1 MSLPQARPLSRI
13 EPLGG
18 PGKEGLFRAR
28 SLAVTSGKGGV
39 GKTNT
44 AANLGL
50 AFCQAGQRVV
60 ALDANFGLA
69 NLDLLLGLDSKGT
82 LEDVL
87 RGGRMLEEILLEGPG
102 GMRILPAG
110 TGLQELTRLDRASEL
125 RLVQG
130 LQRIAE
136 DADWLLMDTAA
147 GIHEAVVKL
156 LLAADEVLVVTTPE
170 PAAMVDAY
178 AMVKV
183 THLRAPAKPIRLLVN
198 QCASLPEA
206 EEAVDQM
213 QEACERFLGRRIQLL
228 GAVPSD
234 AALLQAVR
242 EQRPVLEAYPDSPSS
257 RAFRAC
263 AERLLR
269 AESLI
274 REGLAAEWGRLTE

>member
-1 MSLPQARPLSRI
+1 MSLPLARI

-18 PGKEGLFRAR
+18 GSSALEGLFRAR

-50 AFCQAGQRVV
+50 ALGRMHQKVV

-87 RGGRMLEEILLEGPG
+87 TGGRMLEEIVLEGPG
-102 GMRILPAG
+102 GLRILPAG
-110 TGLQELTRLDRASEL
+110 TGLQELTRLDRATEL

-130 LQRIAE
+130 LQRITE

-178 AMVKV
+178 AMVKIV
-183 THLRAPAKPIRLLVN
+183 HLRAPRKPLWLLVN
-198 QCASLPEA
+198 QCTGPEEA
-206 EEAVDQM
+206 GEAVDQM
-213 QEACERFLGRRIQLL
+213 QEACERFLGRRLKFL
-228 GAVPSD
+228 GCVPSD
-234 AALLQAVR
+234 PALLQSVR
-242 EQRPVLEAYPDSPSS
+242 EQRAVLEARPDSPSA
-257 RAFRAC
+257 RAYTAC

-269 AESLI
+269 GEPLI
-274 REGLAAEWGRLTE
+274 REGLDAAWGRLFG

>member
-1 MSLPQARPLSRI
+1 MSLPLARI

-18 PGKEGLFRAR
+18 GSLGMEGLFRAQ
-28 SLAVTSGKGGV
+28 SLAITSGKGGV

-50 AFCQAGQRVV
+50 ALGQSGQRVV

-82 LEDVL
+82 LEEVL
-87 RGGRMLEEILLEGPG
+87 KGGKMLEEILLEGPG
-102 GMRILPAG
+102 SLKILPAG

-130 LQRIAE
+130 LQRVTE

-156 LLAADEVLVVTTPE
+156 LLAADAVLVVTTPE
-170 PAAMVDAY
+170 PASLVDAY
-178 AMVKV
+178 AMVKI
-183 THLRAPAKPIRLLVN
+183 THLRAPRKPIWLLVN
-198 QCASLPEA
+198 QCTSGLEA
-206 EEAVDQM
+206 GEAVDQM
-213 QEACERFLGRRIQLL
+213 QEACERFLGRRLRLL

-234 AALLQAVR
+234 PALLQAVR
-242 EQRPVLEAYPDSPSS
+242 EQRAVLEAYPESPSA
-257 RAFRAC
+257 RAFRAA
-263 AERLLR
+263 AERLMR
-269 AESLI
+269 GEALI
-274 REGLAAEWGRLTE
+274 REGLDAEWGRLFG

>member
-1 MSLPQARPLSRI
+1 MSLPLARI

-18 PGKEGLFRAR
+18 GSLGLEGLFRAR
-28 SLAVTSGKGGV
+28 SLAITSGKGGV

-50 AFCQAGQRVV
+50 ALGQSGQRVV

-69 NLDLLLGLDSKGT
+69 NLDLLLGLESKGT

-87 RGGRMLEEILLEGPG
+87 KGGRMLEDILLEGPHRL
-102 GMRILPAG
+102 RILPAG

-130 LQRIAE
+130 LQRITE
-136 DADWLLMDTAA
+136 EADWLLMDTAA

-170 PAAMVDAY
+170 PASMVDAY
-178 AMVKV
+178 AMVKI
-183 THLRAPAKPIRLLVN
+183 THLRAPRKPLWLVVN
-198 QCASLPEA
+198 QCTSEVEA
-206 EEAVDQM
+206 GEAVDQM
-213 QEACERFLGRRIQLL
+213 QEACSRFLGRRLRLL

-234 AALLQAVR
+234 PALLQSVR
-242 EQRPVLEAYPDSPSS
+242 EQRAVLEAYPESPSA

-263 AERLLR
+263 AERLMR
-269 AESLI
+269 RETLI
-274 REGLAAEWGRLTE
+274 RDGLEAEWGRLFA

>member
-1 MSLPQARPLSRI
+1 MSLPLARI

-18 PGKEGLFRAR
+18 GSSALEGLFRAR

-50 AFCQAGQRVV
+50 ALGRMHQKVV

-87 RGGRMLEEILLEGPG
+87 TGGRMLEEIVLEGPG
-102 GMRILPAG
+102 GLRILPAG
-110 TGLQELTRLDRASEL
+110 TGLQELTRLDRATEL

-130 LQRIAE
+130 LQRITE

-178 AMVKV
+178 AMVKIV
-183 THLRAPAKPIRLLVN
+183 HLRAPRKPLWLLVN
-198 QCASLPEA
+198 QCTGPEEA
-206 EEAVDQM
+206 GEAVDQM
-213 QEACERFLGRRIQLL
+213 QEACERFLGRRLKFL
-228 GAVPSD
+228 GAVPAD
-234 AALLQAVR
+234 PALLQSVR
-242 EQRPVLEAYPDSPSS
+242 EQRAVLEARPDSPSA
-257 RAFRAC
+257 RAYTAC

-269 AESLI
+269 GEPLI
-274 REGLAAEWGRLTE
+274 REGLDAAWGRLF

>member
-1 MSLPQARPLSRI
+1 MSLPLASI

-18 PGKEGLFRAR
+18 AGLQGLFKAR
-28 SLAVTSGKGGV
+28 SLAITSGKGGV
-39 GKTNT
+39 GKTNA
-44 AANLGL
+44 AANLAL
-50 AFCQAGQRVV
+50 SFTQAGQRVV

-69 NLDLLLGLDSKGT
+69 NLDLLLGLDSRGT

-110 TGLQELTRLDRASEL
+110 TGMQELTRLDRASEL

-170 PAAMVDAY
+170 PASMVDAY

-183 THLRAPAKPIRLLVN
+183 THLRAPRKPIRLLVN
-198 QCASLPEA
+198 QCASLEEA

-213 QEACERFLGRRIQLL
+213 QEACERFLGRRLMLL
-228 GAVPSD
+228 GAVPADS
-234 AALLQAVR
+234 ALLQAVR
-242 EQRPVLEAYPDSPSS
+242 EQRAVLEAYPESPSA

-263 AERLLR
+263 AERLMR
-269 AESLI
+269 GESLI
-274 REGLAAEWGRLTE
+274 REGLAAEWGRVAG

>member
-1 MSLPQARPLSRI
+1 MSLPLARI

-18 PGKEGLFRAR
+18 GSSALEGLFRAR

-50 AFCQAGQRVV
+50 ALGRMHQKVV

-87 RGGRMLEEILLEGPG
+87 TGGRMLEEIVLEGPG
-102 GMRILPAG
+102 GLRILPAG
-110 TGLQELTRLDRASEL
+110 TGLQELTRLDRATEL

-130 LQRIAE
+130 LQRITE

-178 AMVKV
+178 AMVKIV
-183 THLRAPAKPIRLLVN
+183 HLRAPRKPLWLLVN
-198 QCASLPEA
+198 QCTGPEEA
-206 EEAVDQM
+206 GEAVDQM
-213 QEACERFLGRRIQLL
+213 QEACERFLGRRLKFL
-228 GAVPSD
+228 GCVPSD
-234 AALLQAVR
+234 PALLQSVR
-242 EQRPVLEAYPDSPSS
+242 EQRAVLEARPDSPSA
-257 RAFRAC
+257 RAYTAC

-269 AESLI
+269 GEPLI
-274 REGLAAEWGRLTE
+274 REGLDAAWGRLF

>member
-1 MSLPQARPLSRI
+1 MSLPLARI

-18 PGKEGLFRAR
+18 GSLGMEGLFHAR
-28 SLAVTSGKGGV
+28 SLAITSGKGGV

-50 AFCQAGQRVV
+50 ALGQSGQRVV

-82 LEDVL
+82 LEEVL
-87 RGGRMLEEILLEGPG
+87 KGGKMLEEILLEGPG
-102 GMRILPAG
+102 SLKILPAG

-130 LQRIAE
+130 LQRVTE

-156 LLAADEVLVVTTPE
+156 LLAADAVLVVTTPE
-170 PAAMVDAY
+170 PASLVDAY
-178 AMVKV
+178 AMVKI
-183 THLRAPAKPIRLLVN
+183 THLRAPRKPIWLLVN
-198 QCASLPEA
+198 QCTSGLEA
-206 EEAVDQM
+206 GEAVDQM
-213 QEACERFLGRRIQLL
+213 QEACERFLGRRLRLL

-234 AALLQAVR
+234 PALLQAVR
-242 EQRPVLEAYPDSPSS
+242 EQRAVLEAYPESPSA
-257 RAFRAC
+257 RAFRAA
-263 AERLLR
+263 AERLMR
-269 AESLI
+269 GEALI
-274 REGLAAEWGRLTE
+274 REGLDAEWGRLFG